1 MPAKRCA
8 PTSFPTATRVEWIAD
23 LCVHVVGVGA
33 GLVGGTVLLIVALPH
48 VTAGAA
54 ASLSVYAAGLLG
66 MFTLSALYNL
76 ARNPAR
82 KFVLRQLD
90 QSAIFVMIAGTYTP
104 FAVLKIGGTAGT
116 ALMIF
121 VWALALIGL
130 VLKVARPGRADG
142 LSLVLYL
149 AMGWSMIFALEPLF
163 RSVAVPVFV
172 LLVVGG
178 LIYTV
183 GVVFHLWSNLRF
195 HNAIWHGC
203 VLVGAACHYAA
214 VFGSI
219 ALPNGFS

>member
-1 MPAKRCA
+1 
-8 PTSFPTATRVEWIAD
+8 
-23 LCVHVVGVGA
+23 
-33 GLVGGTVLLIVALPH
+33 
-48 VTAGAA
+48 
-54 ASLSVYAAGLLG
+54 
-66 MFTLSALYNL
+66 MFTLSALYNF

-149 AMGWSMIFALEPLF
+149 AMGWSVIFALEPLF

-178 LIYTV
+178 VIYTV

-203 VLVGAACHYAA
+203 VLVGAACHYVA

-219 ALPNGFS
+219 ALSNGFS